1 MVPKFVELD
10 VADALRLSHIQGN
23 DAGHSG
29 IAGKET
35 NPMTGP
41 KKKDKTKT
49 KGNKPKAP
57 ANPTKGAPF
66 KVDPESSDFAT
77 PRIELSEDE
86 LKEQEDR
93 RS

>member
-10 VADALRLSHIQGN
+10 VADALRLIHIQGN
-23 DAGHSG
+23 DAGRCG

-41 KKKDKTKT
+41 KDKTKDGG
-49 KGNKPKAP
+49 KRKPP
-57 ANPTKGAPF
+57 PVNPTKDAPF
-66 KVDPESSDFAT
+66 KVDPDSSDFAT
-77 PRIELSEDE
+77 PRVDLSEDE

>member
-10 VADALRLSHIQGN
+10 VADAPRLSHIQGN

-41 KKKDKTKT
+41 KKKDKTKDS
-49 KGNKPKAP
+49 KRKAP
-57 ANPTKGAPF
+57 ADPTQGAPF
-66 KVDPESSDFAT
+66 KVDPDSDDFAT
-77 PRIELSEDE
+77 PRIDLSEDE

>member
-1 MVPKFVELD
+1 MVPKSIQLD

-41 KKKDKTKT
+41 KTKDKTKGS
-49 KGNKPKAP
+49 KRKAPP
-57 ANPTKGAPF
+57 ANPTKDAPF
-66 KVDPESSDFAT
+66 KVDPDSNDFAT
-77 PRIELSEDE
+77 PRVDLSEDE

>member
-10 VADALRLSHIQGN
+10 VADALRLGHIQGN

-41 KKKDKTKT
+41 KKKDKTK
-49 KGNKPKAP
+49 GSKPKAP
-57 ANPTKGAPF
+57 ADPTKRAPF
-66 KVDPESSDFAT
+66 KVDPDSNDFAT
-77 PRIELSEDE
+77 PRIDLSEDE